1 MFQMRQEHRET
12 LAVRSDAPEI
22 CPLPFDSSFGV
33 SVVAASQSIKVYEDR
48 PLQSVNSARG
58 STSTQSLESMG
69 FSSII
74 GRIGLIDS
82 HTMAPTTHPFAAL
95 CTPTWVKTLRA
106 IGIATMWFLIALL
119 TLWAAAALYVDA
131 RIPALRIPV
140 ALIYVVGI
148 GAILFKFKG
157 SGWGPALCLMGFCG
171 VLAWWLTLKPS
182 NNGNWQPNV
191 ERTAWAEIDGDR
203 VTIHNLRNCDYRT
216 ETDYT
221 NCWSDRRLFLSQI
234 RAADFFLTNWGIPFA
249 SHPII
254 SFQFGDDEH
263 VAFSIEVRYKI
274 GQEYSTALGLFRQYE
289 LILVTADER
298 DVIRL
303 RTNYRKDEEVY
314 MYRIRVQPK
323 AARAM
328 FLTYITYLNKL
339 RTQPE
344 WYNQLTR
351 NCTTTLDRELAADV
365 NNPHPWNYQLIL
377 NGTLDRLLYD
387 RGRLASGGLPFQELK
402 QREHINAAAQAADHS
417 PEFSTLIRVGRLGF

>member
-1 MFQMRQEHRET
+1 MRLKPLLR
-12 LAVRSDAPEI
+12 AP
-22 CPLPFDSSFGV
+22 L
-33 SVVAASQSIKVYEDR
+33 
-48 PLQSVNSARG
+48 N
-58 STSTQSLESMG
+58 
-69 FSSII
+69 
-74 GRIGLIDS
+74 
-82 HTMAPTTHPFAAL
+82 HPFAAQGSPFL
-95 CTPTWVKTLRA
+95 SPTWVKVQRA
-106 IGIATMWFLIALL
+106 IGISAMWLLLALL
-119 TLWAAAALYVDA
+119 TLWAVAALYVDV

-140 ALIYVVGI
+140 TLIYVIGI
-148 GAILFKFKG
+148 STILFKLKG
-157 SGWGPALCLMGFCG
+157 SGWAPALCLMGFCS

-182 NNGNWQPNV
+182 NSGNWQPNV

-221 NCWSDRRLFLSQI
+221 NCWSDRTLLLSQI

-249 SHPII
+249 SHPIV
-254 SFQFGDDEH
+254 SFQFGDNEH

-274 GQEYSTALGLFRQYE
+274 GQAYSTVLGFFRQYE
-289 LILVTADER
+289 LLFVTADER

-314 MYRIRVQPK
+314 MYRVQVQPGL
-323 AARAM
+323 ARAM

-339 RTQPE
+339 KNQPE
-344 WYNQLTR
+344 WYNALTR
-351 NCTTTLDRELAADV
+351 NCTTTLDRQLAADV

-387 RGRLASGGLPFQELK
+387 RRRLVAGGLPFPELK

-417 PEFSTLIRVGRLGF
+417 PEFSALIRVGRIGF